1 MGKVKNY
8 EQLFLDESSQN
19 TERMFVLRYDPSVNA
34 HCWDAPMRPK
44 GYTQNNDPAG
54 ELSATMEWVELFDDT
69 DGNPGTLNIG
79 TPENPV
85 RYARTEDL
93 FTKVQPRLRA
103 SVLLPGVQ
111 FPGSSNPNDLY
122 EIRKG
127 IYESYP
133 NGPLHTATNNT
144 DRWNGMTISGKCGI
158 GDPYVTDNGFIV
170 WKYQNP
176 NGTGAYWTSF
186 QDWIESRY
194 AEVLLNKAEA
204 AVNIIGETV
213 DGKVITMND
222 ALEPINELRSRA
234 GAKSLTT
241 INEAVVINERR
252 CELAF
257 ENLIMWDMKRW
268 RMLEE
273 VVQNK
278 TFSSLYPYYV
288 ADENKYIFIRHERT
302 EQTFRFN
309 TRSYY
314 APIPSWAIQRNPALM
329 PNNPGY

>member
-1 MGKVKNY
+1 
-8 EQLFLDESSQN
+8 
-19 TERMFVLRYDPSVNA
+19 
-34 HCWDAPMRPK
+34 
-44 GYTQNNDPAG
+44 
-54 ELSATMEWVELFDDT
+54 
-69 DGNPGTLNIG
+69 
-79 TPENPV
+79 
-85 RYARTEDL
+85 
-93 FTKVQPRLRA
+93 
-103 SVLLPGVQ
+103 
-111 FPGSSNPNDLY
+111 
-122 EIRKG
+122 
-127 IYESYP
+127 
-133 NGPLHTATNNT
+133 
-144 DRWNGMTISGKCGI
+144 
-158 GDPYVTDNGFIV
+158 
-170 WKYQNP
+170 
-176 NGTGAYWTSF
+176 
-186 QDWIESRY
+186 
-194 AEVLLNKAEA
+194 
-204 AVNIIGETV
+204 
-213 DGKVITMND
+213 MND